1 MASYG
6 SMTVVSSI
14 QEVEYDD
21 IDVGFDHFHDHQ
33 SHPHNLSS
41 FSMST
46 SSTYTNFHGDDDDMG
61 KNMSRLSIENF
72 DVDVDEEFSVKES
85 LQLLSDSDEEPY
97 CYSLPAVPP
106 YRVLPKEQPK
116 IVVVKM
122 KLKRVVLDG
131 RKGARKGSKNVR
143 RRSGS
148 WDKEIKSSSEK
159 KEGGLMV
166 GYNGNSFSGES
177 EGEVVVITRPKGG
190 KRSLWFELE
199 MPSRFSSFDATSSD
213 GTSPITNWRIAA
225 PGDDPR
231 DVKARLKVWAQAVA
245 LASTS
250 LHCG

>member
-21 IDVGFDHFHDHQ
+21 IDVAFDHFHDHQ

-72 DVDVDEEFSVKES
+72 DVDVDEEFSIKES
-85 LQLLSDSDEEPY
+85 LQLLSDYDKEPY

-106 YRVLPKEQPK
+106 HRVLS
-116 IVVVKM
+116 
-122 KLKRVVLDG
+122 
-131 RKGARKGSKNVR
+131 KGADKDCGSENEAQKGSFGWQKGSKNVR
-143 RRSGS
+143 RSGS
-148 WDKEIKSSSEK
+148 CWDKEIKSSSEK

-177 EGEVVVITRPKGG
+177 KGEVVVITRPKGG
-190 KRSLWFELE
+190 KRDLGFELE
-199 MPSRFSSFDATSSD
+199 MPSRFSSFDATCSD
-213 GTSPITNWRIAA
+213 GTSPITNWLISG

-245 LASTS
+245 LASAS
-250 LHCG
+250 MHCG

>member
-72 DVDVDEEFSVKES
+72 DVGVDEEFSIKES
-85 LQLLSDSDEEPY
+85 LLQLLSDSDKEPY

-106 YRVLPKEQPK
+106 HRVLSKGAEKDCGSENEAQK
-116 IVVVKM
+116 GI
-122 KLKRVVLDG
+122 G
-131 RKGARKGSKNVR
+131 RKGARIR
-143 RRSGS
+143 R
-148 WDKEIKSSSEK
+148 EEVI
-159 KEGGLMV
+159 V
-166 GYNGNSFSGES
+166 YGY
-177 EGEVVVITRPKGG
+177 EVKACRVLGFK
-190 KRSLWFELE
+190 LE
-199 MPSRFSSFDATSSD
+199 MPSRFSSFDVTSSD
-213 GTSPITNWRIAA
+213 GTSPITNWRISG

-245 LASTS
+245 LASAS
-250 LHCG
+250 MHCG

>member
-72 DVDVDEEFSVKES
+72 DVDVDEEFSIKES
-85 LQLLSDSDEEPY
+85 LQLLSDSDKEPY

-106 YRVLPKEQPK
+106 HRVLS
-116 IVVVKM
+116 
-122 KLKRVVLDG
+122 
-131 RKGARKGSKNVR
+131 KGADKDCGSENEAQKGSFGWQKGSKNVR
-143 RRSGS
+143 RSGS
-148 WDKEIKSSSEK
+148 CWDKEIKSSSEK
-159 KEGGLMV
+159 KEGGLMAKRREEV
-166 GYNGNSFSGES
+166 IVYGY
-177 EGEVVVITRPKGG
+177 EVKACKDLG
-190 KRSLWFELE
+190 FELE
-199 MPSRFSSFDATSSD
+199 MPSRFSSFDATCSD
-213 GTSPITNWRIAA
+213 GTSPITNWRISG

-245 LASTS
+245 LASAS
-250 LHCG
+250 MHCG

>member
-97 CYSLPAVPP
+97 SKDCGSENEA
-106 YRVLPKEQPK
+106 Q
-116 IVVVKM
+116 
-122 KLKRVVLDG
+122 
-131 RKGARKGSKNVR
+131 KGSFGWQKGSKNVR

-166 GYNGNSFSGES
+166 GFNGNSFSGES

-213 GTSPITNWRIAA
+213 GTSPITNWRISA

>member
-14 QEVEYDD
+14 QEVEDDD

-33 SHPHNLSS
+33 SHPHNMSS

-85 LQLLSDSDEEPY
+85 LQLLSDSDKEPY

-106 YRVLPKEQPK
+106 HRVLPKGAAKDCGSENEAQ
-116 IVVVKM
+116 
-122 KLKRVVLDG
+122 
-131 RKGARKGSKNVR
+131 KGSFGWQKGSKNVR

-148 WDKEIKSSSEK
+148 CWDKEIKSSSEK

-166 GYNGNSFSGES
+166 GYNGNSFSGKS

-190 KRSLWFELE
+190 KRSLCMDMEEVNACRDLGFELE
-199 MPSRFSSFDATSSD
+199 IPSRFSSFDATSSD
-213 GTSPITNWRIAA
+213 GTSPITNWRISG

-231 DVKARLKVWAQAVA
+231 DVKARLKV
-245 LASTS
+245 
-250 LHCG
+250 